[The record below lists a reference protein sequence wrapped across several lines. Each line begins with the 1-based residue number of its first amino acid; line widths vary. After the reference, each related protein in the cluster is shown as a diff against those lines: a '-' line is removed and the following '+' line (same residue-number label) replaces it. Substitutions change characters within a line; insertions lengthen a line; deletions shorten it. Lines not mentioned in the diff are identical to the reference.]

1 MIRKINIRLVIGLVS
16 LVLSTLTAPVAL
28 YAAGG
33 SSMGGGGGG
42 SSMSMPK
49 KSPQQLAVSNYNAG
63 IKNRDKAEELEV
75 QLASADTP
83 KQRKKLE
90 KKITKQYKKAVKR
103 FRASVKKVSSFYQAH
118 ASLGYTLKQLG
129 DFDDA
134 MATYNHAL
142 RLRPQ
147 YTPAIEYRAE
157 AYLALKNFDGVKE
170 AHTQLA
176 RYDPNHKQEL
186 EGAIMEWLDT
196 NDRTAG
202 NQDFYDW
209 ASGLNPAS

>member
-1 MIRKINIRLVIGLVS
+1 MIRKINSRLVIGLMS
-16 LVLSTLTAPVAL
+16 LVLSTLTAPVAI

-33 SSMGGGGGG
+33 SSMGGGGG
-42 SSMSMPK
+42 SSMSVPR

-63 IKNRDKAEELEV
+63 IKNRNNAEELEA
-75 QLASADTP
+75 QLAGAETP
-83 KQRKKLE
+83 KERKKLQ

-103 FRASVKKVSSFYQAH
+103 FRSAVSKVSSFYQAH
-118 ASLGYTLKQLG
+118 GSMGYSLKQLG
-129 DFDDA
+129 DFEGA
-134 MATYNHAL
+134 MAAYNEAL

-157 AYLALKNFDGVKE
+157 AYLALRNFDGVKE

-186 EGAIMEWLDT
+186 EGAIREWLDT
-196 NDRTAG
+196 NDRTTG
-202 NQDFYDW
+202 NGEFYDW
-209 ASGLNPAS
+209 AAGLNPAS